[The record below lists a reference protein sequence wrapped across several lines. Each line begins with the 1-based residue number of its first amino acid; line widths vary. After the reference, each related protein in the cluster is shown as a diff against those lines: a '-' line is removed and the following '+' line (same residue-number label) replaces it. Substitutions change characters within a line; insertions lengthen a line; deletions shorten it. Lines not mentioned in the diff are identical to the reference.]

1 MSSKP
6 RVLLDLPSFGKENI
20 RSLFSLAKSLMS
32 HRLLPRQKGETA
44 ALLFF
49 EPSTRTRLSFET
61 ACHRAGLAPLV
72 FTAGHGTSMEK
83 GETVQ
88 DSVLNIAAMEPSVI
102 VIRVG
107 DQVDLKGLSNS
118 LPMPIINAGW
128 GNKGHPTQ
136 ALLDLFTIEQHR
148 PLSEC
153 KILFLGDLTHS
164 RVASSHFEVLSLFG
178 AQAGVFGPSEML
190 PQGSHFRTFPSLE
203 QGLGWANVVM
213 AFRYQMERHKDK
225 NQKNNQSSDSSSWE
239 SFGLREKH
247 LQLISPEALILHP
260 GPVNKGLEMD
270 EAVYN
275 DPRSLILEQTNRGV
289 HIREALLRILLEG
302 R

>member
-1 MSSKP
+1 
-6 RVLLDLPSFGKENI
+6 
-20 RSLFSLAKSLMS
+20 
-32 HRLLPRQKGETA
+32 
-44 ALLFF
+44 
-49 EPSTRTRLSFET
+49 
-61 ACHRAGLAPLV
+61 
-72 FTAGHGTSMEK
+72 MEK

-88 DSVLNIAAMEPSVI
+88 DSVLNIAAMEPAVV

-107 DQVDLKGLSNS
+107 DQVDLKDLCRS

-153 KILFLGDLTHS
+153 RILFLGDLVHS
-164 RVASSHFEVLSLFG
+164 RVASSHFEVLSMFG

-190 PQGSHFRTFPSLE
+190 PTGAHFKTFSSLE

-213 AFRYQMERHKDK
+213 AFRYQMERHH
-225 NQKNNQSSDSSSWE
+225 QSSDSSSWE

-247 LQLISPEALILHP
+247 LKLISPEALILHP

-289 HIREALLRILLEG
+289 HIREALLRVLLEG